1 MYFPFFF
8 GNEFLAQQVNGKMLK
23 DLRYLNRNP
32 RRTVVVDFDQN
43 IYKNAENNVLFLE
56 RYDG

>member
-1 MYFPFFF
+1 
-8 GNEFLAQQVNGKMLK
+8 MLK

-56 RYDG
+56 RYEG